1 MQTTIVWQKCLII
14 DPETKNCLVM
24 QRSDYKKD
32 PGKRDI
38 VWWSVDLGEDLIFS
52 IKREA
57 KEETWIELLN
67 ARPLDIHSRMVSEE
81 RFLVFNLR
89 VCDKRSYLHS
99 DIVLSEEHTAYKR
112 VDLKEFLTLNFND
125 TIEFVKP
132 QIKNYLQWLRI

>member
-1 MQTTIVWQKCLII
+1 
-14 DPETKNCLVM
+14 
-24 QRSDYKKD
+24 
-32 PGKRDI
+32 
-38 VWWSVDLGEDLIFS
+38 
-52 IKREA
+52 
-57 KEETWIELLN
+57 
-67 ARPLDIHSRMVSEE
+67 MVSEE

-132 QIKNYLQWLRI
+132 QIKNYLQ